1 MAPSFKQQCAFLIK
15 IGEMLHRYGTPAFR
29 LEAHLK
35 ILAAHLKLDGYFLV
49 SPTTLTYCLWVQGAP
64 DDDVYNYS
72 MRVKPGDLDLSSLAR
87 TDALVSELVADKCT
101 LEEART
107 GLKVI
112 EGSGSPYPE
121 WFSLLA
127 FALASCSFSTLMRG
141 SWRDVMWAG
150 VLSALVYC
158 FVIWSNRSPRIAT
171 MLEPLAATVAAIAAV
186 YITRL
191 DPGVNQSLMVLS
203 SLIVFIPG
211 LSLAMAFRELAAR
224 ELISGTA
231 RIMDSLMTL
240 FKLYF
245 GTVLGLAIGGLIWG
259 SVLPTDSPSLPHL
272 PQWTALPAVL
282 ALACGLTVVF
292 KARVVDLPWGVA
304 AALLAY
310 CVSAPVTASWGITLG
325 GFLGAFV
332 VGVYANLFARWRN
345 APASLVTLP
354 GIVVLVPGSKLYVG
368 LDTVVSGSQTISVDQ
383 VGVQSFLLFM
393 SLVAGLV
400 FASAVVEP
408 RKSL

>member
-1 MAPSFKQQCAFLIK
+1 MTSSFKQQCSFLIK

-35 ILAAHLKLDGYFLV
+35 MLAAHLKLDGYFLV

-72 MRVKPGDLDLSSLAR
+72 MRVKPGDLDLNSLAR
-87 TDALVSELVADKCT
+87 TDALVSELVADQCT

-107 GLKVI
+107 GLKLI
-112 EGSGSPYPE
+112 ENSGSPYPE
-121 WFSLLA
+121 WVTL
-127 FALASCSFSTLMRG
+127 FAYVLSGAAFSTLMRG
-141 SWRDVMWAG
+141 SWHDVLWAG
-150 VLSALVYC
+150 ALSALVYC
-158 FVIWSNRSPRIAT
+158 FVIWASRSQRIAT
-171 MLEPLAATVAAIAAV
+171 MQEPLVATVAALAAV
-186 YITRL
+186 SISQL
-191 DPGVNQSLMVLS
+191 DSDVNQPLVVLS
-203 SLIVFIPG
+203 SLIVFVPG

-231 RIMDSLMTL
+231 RIMDSMMTL

-245 GTVLGLAIGGLIWG
+245 GTVLGLALGVLVWG
-259 SVLPTDSPSLPHL
+259 STSPTDSPSLPHL

-292 KARVVDLPWGVA
+292 KARVIDVPWGVA

-368 LDTVVSGSQTISVDQ
+368 LDTVVSGTQNISVDQ

-393 SLVAGLV
+393 SLIAGLV